1 MLRVCTSS
9 TETTLLSLESY
20 KTAIGTTSTADD
32 NKILAALTRATSLV
46 EAYVGYPLRRQV
58 YSESVAGYG
67 GIELRVS
74 RAPVLSIESV
84 LYSTEIVDPTSYA
97 IGDAEAGLVYREQ
110 GWPWTAGIE
119 YDLTPRVVPK
129 SELKSF
135 TVTYEAGFC
144 VNGSTADGWLTTGEP
159 VPADIESAL
168 VTAATFLYKSAGRD
182 PSVSSKRIGDLS
194 ITYQGSNQPGQGGS
208 ISVGLPL
215 EAKGMLAKYVR
226 F

>member
-32 NKILAALTRATSLV
+32 GKILAALARATSLV

-58 YSESVAGYG
+58 YSESVPGYG
-67 GIELRVS
+67 GNELRVS
-74 RAPVLSIESV
+74 RVPIHAIESV
-84 LYSTEIVDPTSYA
+84 LYSMEQVDPTSYE
-97 IGDAEAGLVYREQ
+97 IGDAEAGFIHRPM
-110 GWPWTAGIE
+110 GWPWTAGVE
-119 YDLTPRVVPK
+119 YDLGPHIVPK
-129 SELKSF
+129 SELNSF
-135 TVTYEAGFC
+135 TATYEAGFC

-159 VPADIESAL
+159 VPADIESSL

-182 PSVSSKRIGDLS
+182 PSVTSKRIGDLS
-194 ITYQGSNQPGQGGS
+194 ITYQGSNQPGQGGAV
-208 ISVGLPL
+208 SVGLPL
-215 EAKGMLAKYVR
+215 EVKGMLAKYVR

>member
-32 NKILAALTRATSLV
+32 GKILAALTRATSLV

-67 GIELRVS
+67 GIDLRVS
-74 RAPVLSIESV
+74 RVPVLSIESV
-84 LYSTEIVDPTSYA
+84 LYSTEIVDPTSYE
-97 IGDAEAGLVYREQ
+97 IGDADAGLVYREQ

-119 YDLTPRVVPK
+119 YDLTPHVVPR
-129 SELKSF
+129 SELKSY
-135 TVTYEAGFC
+135 TVTYEAGYC
-144 VNGSTADGWLTTGEP
+144 VNGSTEDGWLTTGEP
-159 VPADIESAL
+159 VPSEVEAAL
-168 VTAATFLYKSAGRD
+168 TVAATFLYKGAGRD
-182 PSVSSKRIGDLS
+182 PSVSSKRIGELS
-194 ITYQGSNQPGQGGS
+194 VSYQGGGQPGQSGS
-208 ISVGLPL
+208 VSIGLPDS
-215 EAKGMLAKYVR
+215 AKGMLSHLRR